1 MLNKNAIEK
10 MLEMPDDKF
19 IMMLNLV
26 LGSAGIDMGSKKID
40 GKTVKKIR
48 ALLKEVTDDDIARLT
63 YLVGVYNGVKWKTIF
78 PE

>member
-10 MLEMPDDKF
+10 ILEMPDDKF

-63 YLVGVYNGVKWKTIF
+63 YLVGVYNGV
-78 PE
+78 

>member
-26 LGSAGIDMGSKKID
+26 RGSAGIDMGSKKID

-63 YLVGVYNGVKWKTIF
+63 YLVGVYNGV
-78 PE
+78 

>member
-48 ALLKEVTDDDIARLT
+48 ALLKEVTDDDVARLA
-63 YLVGVYNGVKWKTIF
+63 YLVGVYNGV
-78 PE
+78 

>member
-26 LGSAGIDMGSKKID
+26 LGSAGIDMGSKKNRRQD
-40 GKTVKKIR
+40 REKDTR
-48 ALLKEVTDDDIARLT
+48 A
-63 YLVGVYNGVKWKTIF
+63 
-78 PE
+78 P

>member
-10 MLEMPDDKF
+10 MLEMHDDKF

-63 YLVGVYNGVKWKTIF
+63 YLVGVYNGV
-78 PE
+78 

>member
-48 ALLKEVTDDDIARLT
+48 ALLKEITDDDIARLT
-63 YLVGVYNGVKWKTIF
+63 YLVGVYNGV
-78 PE
+78 

>member
-26 LGSAGIDMGSKKID
+26 LGSAVIDMGSKKID

-63 YLVGVYNGVKWKTIF
+63 YLVGVYNGV
-78 PE
+78 